1 MKEIKFR
8 IFNKKTNQMEE
19 IISYDKAR
27 NLINDKPLYNFVNSK
42 HETLSKLMPFTGFT
56 DINKKEIYE
65 YDIVE
70 FSQSITG
77 KPEVGLVRFYYGS
90 FHLRLKNKEINE
102 DCSMMDDFNRREWLF
117 FHIIGNA
124 YENPE
129 LLKDFKAIWEW

>member
-19 IISYDKAR
+19 IISYDRAR

-42 HETLSKLMPFTGFT
+42 HETLSKLMPFTGFK
-56 DINKKEIYE
+56 DINNKEIYE

-70 FSQSITG
+70 FSNSMIG
-77 KPEVGLVRFYYGS
+77 KPNVAIVTFYYGS
-90 FHLRLKNKEINE
+90 FHLRLKEQEVSE
-102 DCSMMDDFNRREWLF
+102 DEMMDGFNGREWLF

-129 LLKDFKAIWEW
+129 LLKDFKAISI